1 MADRKNG
8 VKTMKT
14 KDRMHS
20 GARTRTI
27 RPAMTPENDALIERK
42 HDDILEVKFQAE
54 QALTELQ
61 SLGLPQIVIDE
72 IEDKFLDI
80 AQRIEDLAERIDYGY
95 TREVRVGR
103 GRK

>member
-1 MADRKNG
+1 
-8 VKTMKT
+8 MKT
-14 KDRMHS
+14 KNELHTT
-20 GARTRTI
+20 RTRTI

-42 HDDILEVKFQAE
+42 YDEILEVKFHAE

-95 TREVRVGR
+95 TRKVRVGR
-103 GRK
+103 ARK

>member
-14 KDRMHS
+14 KDRKHS
-20 GARTRTI
+20 GTRRRTI
-27 RPAMTPENDALIERK
+27 RPAMTPENDALIELK